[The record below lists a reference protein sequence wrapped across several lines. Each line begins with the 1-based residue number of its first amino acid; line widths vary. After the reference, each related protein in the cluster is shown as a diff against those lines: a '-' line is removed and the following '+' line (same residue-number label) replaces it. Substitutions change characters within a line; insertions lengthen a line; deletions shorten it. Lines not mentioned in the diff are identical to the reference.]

1 MLLPGVGLKLTH
13 LEVHQQHLILQV
25 SPTIPTASCP
35 ICQTFSQQVH
45 GYYIRTVQD
54 LAWSTYSVQL
64 EIRLCRFVCTNTTCS
79 RRTFAERLGEQIP
92 AYTRRTVRC
101 KTKLQAIGLALG
113 GKAGIRLAQI
123 LGISVSADTLLR
135 LIRSQEVPKR
145 ETPEVLGVDDFAL
158 RKGEQYGTILVDL
171 QRLCP
176 VDLLPDR
183 EKATLVAWLRA
194 HPGVQVVSRDRAS
207 AYTEAVR
214 EAVPHA
220 IQVADRFHLSQNL
233 GETLERILRRF
244 YPIIKQIFSETNVAM
259 QPVEHSLPF
268 QRHEADKQVSQQRR
282 MAVYEHI
289 LALHAQGY
297 NQTEISEQ
305 LQMSRKTVRQAMK
318 GPPQPPVYK
327 QRSIK
332 LAPYKAYLN
341 RRFSEE
347 GCDNSLQLYR
357 EMRTQGYNGCSSVVT
372 TYLTQLRQQAGVKAE
387 TGRYQT
393 TQLKPLKEKVPAPSQ
408 MRWWF
413 LLPVERLS
421 AKQQEQRIRLCQSKA
436 EFALIYQL
444 AQTFVSLLHQHSD
457 EGFTQWL
464 EQVQSSGIEELVS
477 FAKGMMRDE
486 AAVRAGLSLTWN
498 QGPVEGAINRLK
510 LIKRSMYGRA
520 KFDLLRARVLCV
532 A

>member
-1 MLLPGVGLKLTH
+1 M
-13 LEVHQQHLILQV
+13 
-25 SPTIPTASCP
+25 
-35 ICQTFSQQVH
+35 
-45 GYYIRTVQD
+45 
-54 LAWSTYSVQL
+54 
-64 EIRLCRFVCTNTTCS
+64 NTQCS
-79 RRTFAERLGEQIP
+79 RRTFAERFGEQIQ
-92 AYTRRTVRC
+92 AYARRTTRC
-101 KTKLQAIGLALG
+101 KTELQAIGLALG
-113 GKAGIRLAQI
+113 GKAGVRLAQV
-123 LGISVSADTLLR
+123 LGLSVSADTLLR
-135 LIRSQEVPKR
+135 LIRSVEVPER
-145 ETPEVLGVDDFAL
+145 ETPEILGVDDFAL
-158 RKGEQYGTILVDL
+158 RKGKQYGTILVDL
-171 QRLCP
+171 QRLHP

-183 EKATLVAWLRA
+183 EKATLATWLKA
-194 HPGVQVVSRDRAS
+194 HPGVKVVSRDRAS

-214 EAVPHA
+214 EAAPKA

-244 YPIIKQIFSETNVAM
+244 YPTIKQIFGETNAGT
-259 QPVEHSLPF
+259 QLAEHSLPF

-297 NQTEISEQ
+297 NQTEITEQ

-327 QRSIK
+327 QRSTK
-332 LAPYKAYLN
+332 LAPYKAYLT
-341 RRFSEE
+341 RRFTEE

-357 EMRTQGYNGCSSVVT
+357 EMRTQGYDGCSSVVT

-393 TQLKPLKEKVPAPSQ
+393 TQPKPLKENVPAPSQ

-421 AKQQEQRIRLCQSKA
+421 ARQQEQRTRLCQSKT

-444 AQTFVSLLHQHSD
+444 AQTFVTLLHQHTD

-464 EQVQSSGIEELVS
+464 ELVQKSGIEELVS

-486 AAVRAGLSLTWN
+486 AAVRAGLSLKWN
-498 QGPVEGAINRLK
+498 QGPVEGAVNRLK

-520 KFDLLRARVLCV
+520 KFDLLRIRVLG
-532 A
+532 AA